1 MKIKESIIILAL
13 MVTAVGAYI
22 GWQLFILKSWLVILG

>member
-1 MKIKESIIILAL
+1 MKVIESIIIFAL
-13 MVTAVGAYI
+13 ILITVGAYI